1 MRPSPGAAR
10 AALGRGA
17 VALLAVLLVG
27 LPALAQPASAEPF
40 TEAQREEVVRIL
52 RDALTRDPSILRDA
66 IAALQEDDERLQ
78 AAGRGG
84 AIRAERAALIADPA
98 DPVRGNP
105 QGDVTIVE
113 FHDIRCGFC
122 RRLHPE
128 MEAVIAADRGVR
140 VVMKDLPILGPQSV
154 FGARALLA
162 AHRQGGY
169 ARLQDAL
176 MRMRGEPT
184 EAAIQAEV
192 RRLGLDWQRLRRD
205 MEDPAIAAR
214 LDANIALAQRLA
226 IRGTPALIIGDTLV
240 PGAVDRATLASI
252 VAAARA
258 AQRGG

>member
-1 MRPSPGAAR
+1 MNRVSGAAL
-10 AALGRGA
+10 AALLLLAGAA
-17 VALLAVLLVG
+17 VA
-27 LPALAQPASAEPF
+27 QPLS
-40 TEAQREEVVRIL
+40 EAQREEVVRIL

-66 IAALQEDDERLQ
+66 IAAMQADDERRE
-78 AAGRGG
+78 AEARRD
-84 AIRAERAALIADPA
+84 AIRAEAAALLRDPA

-105 QGDVTIVE
+105 AGDVTIVE
-113 FHDIRCGFC
+113 FYDVRCTFC

-128 MEAVIAADRGVR
+128 LEALIAADRGVR

-154 FGARALLA
+154 WAARALLA

-176 MRMRGEPT
+176 LRMRGEPT
-184 EAAIQAEV
+184 EAAIQAEA

-205 MEDPAIAAR
+205 MEDPAIMAR
-214 LDANIALAQRLA
+214 IEANIALAQRLG
-226 IRGTPALIIGDTLV
+226 ISGTPALVIGDTLV
-240 PGAVDRATLASI
+240 PGAVDQRSLAAM

>member
-1 MRPSPGAAR
+1 MNRVSGAAL
-10 AALGRGA
+10 AALLLLAGAA
-17 VALLAVLLVG
+17 VA
-27 LPALAQPASAEPF
+27 QPLS
-40 TEAQREEVVRIL
+40 EAQREEVVRIL

-66 IAALQEDDERLQ
+66 IAAMQADDERRE
-78 AAGRGG
+78 AEARRA
-84 AIRAERAALIADPA
+84 AIRAEAAALLRDPA

-105 QGDVTIVE
+105 AGDVTIVE
-113 FHDIRCGFC
+113 FYDVRCTFC

-128 MEAVIAADRGVR
+128 LEALIAADRGVR

-154 FGARALLA
+154 WAARALLA

-176 MRMRGEPT
+176 LRMRGEPT
-184 EAAIQAEV
+184 EAAIQAEA

-205 MEDPAIAAR
+205 MEDPAIMAR
-214 LDANIALAQRLA
+214 IEANIALAQRLG
-226 IRGTPALIIGDTLV
+226 ISGTPALVIGDTLV
-240 PGAVDRATLASI
+240 PGAVDQRSLAAM

>member
-1 MRPSPGAAR
+1 MMRVLGT
-10 AALGRGA
+10 ALG
-17 VALLAVLLVG
+17 AVLLLG
-27 LPALAQPASAEPF
+27 GAAGAQPF

-66 IAALQEDDERLQ
+66 IAAMQAEDERRE
-78 AAGRGG
+78 AEARRE
-84 AIRAERAALIADPA
+84 AIRAEHAALLRDPG

-113 FHDIRCGFC
+113 FFDVRCGFC

-128 MEAVIAADRGVR
+128 LEALIAADRGVR
-140 VVMKDLPILGPQSV
+140 VVMKDLPILGAQSV
-154 FGARALLA
+154 WASRALLA

-169 ARLQDAL
+169 ARLHDAL
-176 MRMRGEPT
+176 LRLRGEPT
-184 EAAIQAEV
+184 EAAIQAEA

-205 MEDPAIAAR
+205 MEDPAIMAR
-214 LDANIALAQRLA
+214 IEANVALAQRLA
-226 IRGTPALIIGDTLV
+226 ISGTPALIIGETLV
-240 PGAVDRATLASI
+240 PGAVDQRTLAAV